1 MSVEQTTQLIQLIL
15 NSVLMI
21 VACAFVLGS
30 LMLRRSALENRLQ
43 TTSLEYYQV
52 LHLAYDSQNDRLLLL
67 KKQLRHL
74 QQQIQSSRNGIL
86 ALHYALMVFVA
97 STFAL
102 AMRTVVEGTWLISVA
117 MAFFIGGMGILLF
130 SVAIVLLDLHQSDR
144 PFWQEMTGIL
154 TFSSRNFAPRE
165 DLRIRRL
172 RSAKPKLVKARR
184 ARAG

>member
-21 VACAFVLGS
+21 VACAFVLGG

-43 TTSLEYYQV
+43 MTSLEYYQV
-52 LHLAYDSQNDRLLLL
+52 LHLAYDSQVDRLLLL

-97 STFAL
+97 STFVL
-102 AMRTVVEGTWLISVA
+102 AMRTVIEGTWLISVA
-117 MAFFIGGMGILLF
+117 MTLFIAGMGILLF
-130 SVAIVLLDLHQSDR
+130 GVAIVLLDLHQSDR
-144 PFWQEMTGIL
+144 PFWQEMKGIL
-154 TFSSRNFAPRE
+154 TFSNTHRE
-165 DLRIRRL
+165 AGQVRRL
-172 RSAKPKLVKARR
+172 RAAKPKLIKARR
-184 ARAG
+184 ARAS